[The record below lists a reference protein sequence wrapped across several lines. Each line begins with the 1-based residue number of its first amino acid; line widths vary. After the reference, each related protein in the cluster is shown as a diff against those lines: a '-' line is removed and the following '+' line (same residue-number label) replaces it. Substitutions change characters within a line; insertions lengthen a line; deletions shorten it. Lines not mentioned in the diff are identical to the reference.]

1 MKFKRLFRTAL
12 MGSALFAPA
21 VRAED
26 IDLFKGSDARQ
37 MKVNVLIVMDNS
49 ANWGQTAGWGD
60 GVSDCTYSGKD
71 SKFCYEVDAL
81 KATLKDVDKPGLK
94 IGLMLFSEVGGANNN
109 TPDGGYVRYA
119 MRPMGLDEGVNNRD
133 LRRTIG
139 SLAKTG
145 DDRSNTRSALA
156 LNEAYLY
163 FKGMTAYSGVK
174 IKTDH
179 GTVWTPA
186 VGALPANN
194 IPEIND
200 GGAFESSYPNPA
212 KYKAALGAGDQ
223 CNTKNYIIYL
233 SNGPMDSAEDGDAK
247 SRLGSLGGN
256 TAPIDLPTIGVDEP
270 YEKNMADEYA
280 RFMYSSAGIQT
291 FTIDVAPSDTKPAD
305 LENSEILKS
314 MAKQGNGVY
323 YKAASAQA
331 LADAL
336 KSILDQIQSVNSVYA
351 SVALPVSVN
360 ARGTY
365 LNQVYMG
372 MFRPSNDPRWIG
384 NLKLYQLGFDPQDS
398 SSVILLD
405 SANKRAESAATG
417 FIMEDAIS
425 FWTKDT
431 LPDPGGFWNY
441 RCTDANGVPLASA
454 SALLCGTP
462 PSGSD
467 SPDGAVLE
475 KGGAA
480 QMLRS
485 AFVSADTQDN
495 PGRKLYTCTT
505 CISGTPPAS
514 GTPLA
519 NEEFKT
525 SNAAITATALGVGD
539 ADRAPLINWVR
550 GVDNLGENT
559 NGANGAR
566 PSMVGDVLHSRPV
579 IVNYNSSASGCTDKT
594 RLNKDVIAFYGGNDG
609 VLRAIKGGKN
619 DIANAGNE
627 LWGFIPSEF
636 LGIFNRLRNSG
647 DPIRGQPVIFP
658 APVPAGSGNKPYLI
672 DGSLSVYIKDT
683 GDNCKLTAADPDD
696 KAILFMTLRRGG
708 RFVYAFDVIDP
719 IHPKFL
725 WKKSHTDSG
734 YEELGQT
741 WSQLTPITLGDG
753 TPAVIFGAG
762 YDPGADD
769 APYIKAKPSS
779 YYGTPLASRSMG
791 RGVFVVNAKDGTVL
805 KSFGVS
811 DGMGYS
817 IPSDIAVLKDINTG
831 FARYAY
837 VGDTGGNVWKI
848 DLTDSDT
855 GLPSGDSDK
864 WAVTKLASLGDPSDT
879 NRTGANAR
887 RFLYAPDVVR
897 LDGDEGYAVLLGSG
911 DREKPFDKVV
921 NNRFY
926 MLKDKNTGTT
936 IRCEGGSDCDDLDN
950 VTDSTTVNKDK
961 RGWYFK
967 FVDGEGEKVVGS
979 PVTVHGT
986 TFFPTNKPVLGDAN
1000 SCKVDLGAAYMYEVS
1015 YLNGAGQLSGERAQA
1030 LVGGGLPPSP
1040 IPVTVQLDPPPGSP
1054 PGTPPSLPIV
1064 VCSGARCTVAGQS
1077 ELGRRSFSYW
1087 FKETLDL
1094 D

>member
-21 VRAED
+21 VLAED

-37 MKVNVLIVMDNS
+37 MKVNVLIVVDSS
-49 ANWGQTAGWGD
+49 ANWSSRTGWAASGGCSSNDTA
-60 GVSDCTYSGKD
+60 
-71 SKFCYEVDAL
+71 FCFEKEAL
-81 KATLKDVDKPGLK
+81 TATLADVDKPGLS
-94 IGLMLFSEVGGANNN
+94 IGLLLYTETGSGNPNPGGA
-109 TPDGGYVRYA
+109 YVRYA
-119 MRPMGLDEGVNNRD
+119 MRPMGLDEGINNRD
-133 LRRTIG
+133 LRRVIG
-139 SLAKTG
+139 SLDMGNDKGNSTQA
-145 DDRSNTRSALA
+145 ALA
-156 LNEAYLY
+156 MNEAYLY
-163 FKGMTAYSGVK
+163 FKGMTAHSGIK
-174 IKTDH
+174 AKTDQ
-179 GTVWTPA
+179 GIVKTPA
-186 VGALPANN
+186 LGALPVN
-194 IPEIND
+194 ID
-200 GGAFESSYPNPA
+200 KGDDGAFVTYPDPA
-212 KYKAALGAGDQ
+212 QYKAAMGGANQCNVKNYVIYISNGQPASGENSDAGGLLSDLGA
-223 CNTKNYIIYL
+223 NTTK
-233 SNGPMDSAEDGDAK
+233 
-247 SRLGSLGGN
+247 
-256 TAPIDLPTIGVDEP
+256 IDLPDDVDS
-270 YEKNMADEYA
+270 YEANWSDEYA
-280 RFMYSSAGIQT
+280 RFMYSTAGIQT
-291 FTIDVAPSDTKPAD
+291 FTVDVAPSSTGGGPD
-305 LENSEILKS
+305 NSELLKS
-314 MAKQGNGVY
+314 MAKQGNGIY
-323 YKAASAQA
+323 YKAESAKA

-336 KSILDQIQSVNSVYA
+336 KAILDQIQSVNSVYA

-372 MFRPSNDPRWIG
+372 MFRPDNKPRWIG

-405 SANKRAESAATG
+405 SATPSKRAESAATG

-441 RCTDANGVPLASA
+441 RCTDANGVPLGSA

-485 AFVSADTQDN
+485 AFVSAGTYDN

-505 CISGTPPAS
+505 CVKDA
-514 GTPLA
+514 PLA
-519 NEEFKT
+519 NEEVKT

-539 ADRAPLINWVR
+539 AERDPLINWIR

-579 IVNYNSSASGCTDKT
+579 IVNYNSSASGCTDKA

-609 VLRAIKGGKN
+609 VLRAIRGGKN

-636 LGIFNRLRNSG
+636 LGLGLSEYVGTFKRLRDN
-647 DPIRGQPVIFP
+647 IQQIIFP
-658 APVPAGSGNKPYLI
+658 APVPADSRNKPYLI
-672 DGSLSVYIKDT
+672 DGSLSVYIKDA
-683 GDNCKLTAADPDD
+683 GNDCKLTSGSED

-725 WKKSHTDSG
+725 WKKSYTDSG

-779 YYGTPLASRSMG
+779 YYGTPPASRSMG

-811 DGMGYS
+811 DGMEYS

-879 NRTGANAR
+879 NRTGTNAR
-887 RFLYAPDVVR
+887 RFLYAPDIVR
-897 LDGDEGYAVLLGSG
+897 LDGSEGYAVLLGSG

-926 MLKDKNTGTT
+926 MLKDNNAAT
-936 IRCEGGSDCDDLDN
+936 IRCEGGSDCNDLDN

-967 FVDGEGEKVVGS
+967 FANGEGEKVVGS

-1040 IPVTVQLDPPPGSP
+1040 IPVTVQLDPPIGSR

-1087 FKETLDL
+1087 FKETLD
-1094 D
+1094 